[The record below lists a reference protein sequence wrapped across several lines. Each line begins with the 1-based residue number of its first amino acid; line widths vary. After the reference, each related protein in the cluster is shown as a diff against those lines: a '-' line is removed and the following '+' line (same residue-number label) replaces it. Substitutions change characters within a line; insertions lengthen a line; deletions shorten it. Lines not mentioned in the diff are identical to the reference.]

1 MAEEE
6 NLGVLNTVRE
16 RRRREPFI
24 PFRLVM
30 SSGETYTVENADLL
44 AIGQSQLIYCVPHSD
59 RVIYLRLNQ
68 LATVED
74 LGARPGNK
82 RR

>member
-16 RRRREPFI
+16 LRRREPFI

-30 SSGETYTVENADLL
+30 SSGETYTVENTDLL